1 MSQKKVDA
9 YKQKKANRDK
19 IIKREKRIL
28 ILEKAAGV
36 VICLAVVA
44 WLGYSVYGKVTQ
56 QEETKTTETVM
67 DVSAVNE
74 YTSELAEE
82 VTDPQNTPAAE
93 NEIDETASDDTVQ
106 EK

>member
-19 IIKREKRIL
+19 IIKKEKRIL
-28 ILEKAAGV
+28 FLEKAAGV
-36 VICLAVVA
+36 MICLAVVV

-56 QEETKTTETVM
+56 QEETKTTETGL
-67 DVSAVNE
+67 DTISVNVDTNE
-74 YTSELAEE
+74 LSERI
-82 VTDPQNTPAAE
+82 TDPQNTPEAE
-93 NEIDETASDDTVQ
+93 NEIDEAASDGTVQ

>member
-19 IIKREKRIL
+19 IIKKEKRIL
-28 ILEKAAGV
+28 FLEKAAGV
-36 VICLAVVA
+36 MICLAVVV

-67 DVSAVNE
+67 DASAV
-74 YTSELAEE
+74 TSIPMNWQKKSQIHR
-82 VTDPQNTPAAE
+82 THRKQ
-93 NEIDETASDDTVQ
+93 
-106 EK
+106 KMR